1 MSQRCG
7 HCKVSV
13 IAVQSESRSLA
24 LMRFSQLQRQGH
36 LPTMCESAN
45 GQFTVCYDAAERR
58 LTTSSTSRDRPWWSR
73 MRSSALRAWR
83 WRSLSNFFQR
93 SKLRASAR
101 RPAG

>member
-1 MSQRCG
+1 MVSVCRLLLNYIVISPGQTVRPKCFGRVEMSQRCG

-58 LTTSSTSRDRPWWSR
+58 LVEYPGAATG
-73 MRSSALRAWR
+73 
-83 WRSLSNFFQR
+83 
-93 SKLRASAR
+93 KLITA
-101 RPAG
+101 